1 MRPQQCSRGQPV
13 GEAGQGKVVS
23 SSEEGGLVRDIYR
36 ELDQKLARCRKGEAR
51 QLRGEVKELREKRKP
66 WKRFLAEQK
75 LCSAPLHPQDPTV
88 LSSICQSDTFS

>member
-1 MRPQQCSRGQPV
+1 M
-13 GEAGQGKVVS
+13 KVVS

-36 ELDQKLARCRKGEAR
+36 ELARCRKGEAR
-51 QLRGEVKELREKRKP
+51 QLRGEVKELREKRKS